1 MAWLLQCRH
10 LGAANICDINGMCF
24 IQLSAF
30 RRSFIAYL
38 CDIYLKAILCCALR
52 LGAKS
57 YIKTCVHFI
66 VFTLVCTDQLGPNTL
81 LYKLNEDKT
90 LAWLQSKLQRVLSA
104 LIELD
109 TTAIKNGTK
118 GSQAGMVSG
127 FNAPHINDTAA
138 AVVAQ
143 PLTTAVAAA
152 DNSSDV
158 SSKQHSNE
166 HIEKALELVCEY
178 LTPEWSHKLAN
189 THKFESTSLFEARG
203 TKRKAIVPVWES
215 TKQEDR
221 DLSLSIGGVNK
232 SNGNSSDS
240 KRKATVNRTTSKLA
254 KVNTK
259 GMKSIASMFGSKPKS
274 K

>member
-1 MAWLLQCRH
+1 MCVCASVMSMYYYTSFYLLVN
-10 LGAANICDINGMCF
+10 A
-24 IQLSAF
+24 S
-30 RRSFIAYL
+30 
-38 CDIYLKAILCCALR
+38 
-52 LGAKS
+52 
-57 YIKTCVHFI
+57 
-66 VFTLVCTDQLGPNTL
+66 DQLGPDTL

-90 LAWLQSKLQRVLSA
+90 LAWLQLKLQRILSA
-104 LIELD
+104 LVVLD
-109 TTAIKNGTK
+109 NSAIKKGTK
-118 GSQAGMVSG
+118 GSQAGMVTG
-127 FNAPHINDTAA
+127 FNAPHINDT
-138 AVVAQ
+138 VVVQ
-143 PLTTAVAAA
+143 PLTTTAVAAAA

-158 SSKQHSNE
+158 SNIQHCSNE

-178 LTPEWSHKLAN
+178 LTPEWSQKLAN
-189 THKFESTSLFEARG
+189 AHKFESTSLFEARG
-203 TKRKAIVPVWES
+203 TKRKAVVPVWES

-232 SNGNSSDS
+232 SNGNSDT

>member
-1 MAWLLQCRH
+1 MHLLV
-10 LGAANICDINGMCF
+10 I
-24 IQLSAF
+24 
-30 RRSFIAYL
+30 
-38 CDIYLKAILCCALR
+38 
-52 LGAKS
+52 
-57 YIKTCVHFI
+57 T
-66 VFTLVCTDQLGPNTL
+66 TDQLGPNTL

-104 LIELD
+104 LMVLD
-109 TTAIKNGTK
+109 NTAIKNGTK

-127 FNAPHINDTAA
+127 FNAPHINDT
-138 AVVAQ
+138 VIVQ
-143 PLTTAVAAA
+143 PLTTVAAPA

-158 SSKQHSNE
+158 NNKHHSSNE

-178 LTPEWSHKLAN
+178 LTPEWSQKLAN
-189 THKFESTSLFEARG
+189 AHKFESTSLFDARG
-203 TKRKAIVPVWES
+203 TKRKAAVPVWES

-221 DLSLSIGGVNK
+221 DLSLSIGCVNK
-232 SNGNSSDS
+232 STGSSDT

-259 GMKSIASMFGSKPKS
+259 GMKSIAFMFGSKPKS